1 MGGKSIAPQAITAVF
16 QAFLQ
21 AQADLDEARTAVTAK
36 QQVRDAALAAATA
49 MIPSLRKYLAG
60 TYGDSSTTYTDF
72 GFTTP
77 KEPVKTVQVKANA
90 ATKATATRKAH
101 KAAETATAP
110 VTAPVTKGS

>member
-1 MGGKSIAPQAITAVF
+1 
-16 QAFLQ
+16 
-21 AQADLDEARTAVTAK
+21 
-36 QQVRDAALAAATA
+36 